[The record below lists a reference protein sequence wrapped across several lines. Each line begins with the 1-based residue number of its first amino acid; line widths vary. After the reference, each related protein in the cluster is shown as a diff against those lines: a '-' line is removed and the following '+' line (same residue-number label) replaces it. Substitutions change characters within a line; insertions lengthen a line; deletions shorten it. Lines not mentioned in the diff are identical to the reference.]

1 MCNTNPIILIS
12 CIVLGYF
19 LGDIAIPD
27 ADTNHS
33 KQTKE
38 EVALQEE
45 LERYKKEV
53 LEGLQIEEEG
63 LTDLVRKKTK
73 QAANADAARSY
84 NDPVD
89 GTGAY
94 PLNNIK
100 NQVLKNSLNSLKTD
114 PSDHG
119 IQKRSDSMQ
128 PNATDSSEI
137 LRTRHRKR
145 HVIEHPGRKKR
156 YVMTFCALFFL
167 VKNCFNL
174 D

>member
-1 MCNTNPIILIS
+1 MASLT
-12 CIVLGYF
+12 GYF

-27 ADTNHS
+27 TNQS

-73 QAANADAARSY
+73 QTSNARSY

-89 GTGAY
+89 GAATAY
-94 PLNNIK
+94 NIK
-100 NQVLKNSLNSLKTD
+100 DHVLKNSLNNLKTD

-119 IQKRSDSMQ
+119 IQKRSD
-128 PNATDSSEI
+128 DVK
-137 LRTRHRKR
+137 TRHRKR
-145 HVIEHPGRKKR
+145 HAGGDRHHRQEGSSSSR
-156 YVMTFCALFFL
+156 
-167 VKNCFNL
+167 
-174 D
+174 